1 MSSALR
7 TADHS
12 TAKRLRSI
20 NHDSEFVQRLASECS
35 LPIVANE
42 RCGLWY
48 VPPDKL
54 TGSAYFKSTDGHH
67 GEWRF
72 SARRLNLHLLE
83 VIGRNGGY
91 VTLFLLSSAFLC
103 LSSYLKRVGIDAFV
117 SRCIIADSTTRGK
130 SMPDALSKTIPIWS
144 CVLNNL
150 LFPRSSTSASNST
163 TLPNSQGVSSEFE
176 GQSLIY
182 HPLETP
188 PNIVSQTEH
197 SQILAKVPIL
207 IRQARSL
214 CLDFPYLRTALN
226 NRPLRLCFT
235 TPDRHVSP
243 SAPTQMFQDDSWDS
257 HIILCCSVSHHTT
270 SPFEGYIQGAGD
282 DSENWAHGLT
292 PQAFWHQNSELMQ
305 AADEGEWALLE
316 AIKKL
321 VADEQNGI
329 RALGQ
334 GPEREPIMPAR
345 LGKMKLFVGPAPF
358 TGGVLHG
365 FDVVI
370 VCADVRPSDD
380 AIIHTL
386 QQQTDP
392 WTKILRL
399 PCGKGK
405 TGSRALRTQ
414 LPRLIPFIDSFDLC
428 ISRILVACDTDGDL
442 SFGVALAL
450 SCLYFDNRGFMRSR
464 RGGEIDKDMI
474 NSRLMGVMMAIQ
486 QAPKPRPAKFSR
498 ATLQSV
504 KAFLMPRK
512 PGGENSREDS
522 DED

>member
-1 MSSALR
+1 
-7 TADHS
+7 
-12 TAKRLRSI
+12 
-20 NHDSEFVQRLASECS
+20 
-35 LPIVANE
+35 
-42 RCGLWY
+42 
-48 VPPDKL
+48 
-54 TGSAYFKSTDGHH
+54 
-67 GEWRF
+67 
-72 SARRLNLHLLE
+72 
-83 VIGRNGGY
+83 
-91 VTLFLLSSAFLC
+91 
-103 LSSYLKRVGIDAFV
+103 
-117 SRCIIADSTTRGK
+117 
-130 SMPDALSKTIPIWS
+130 MPDALSKTISIWC

-150 LFPRSSTSASNST
+150 LFPQSSSADLNST
-163 TLPNSQGVSSEFE
+163 TTTRSEGVSGDFE
-176 GQSLIY
+176 SQSHIY

-188 PNIVSQTEH
+188 PNIISQTEH
-197 SQILAKVPIL
+197 SQILAKIPIL

-214 CLDFPYLRTALN
+214 CLDLPYLRTALK
-226 NRPLRLCFT
+226 NRPLRPCFT
-235 TPDRHVSP
+235 TSDRHVSP
-243 SAPTQMFQDDSWDS
+243 SAPTQLIQDETWDS

-292 PQAFWHQNSELMQ
+292 PQSFWNRKDELMQ
-305 AADEGEWALLE
+305 AADKGEWALVE

-321 VADEQNGI
+321 VADEQKGI
-329 RALGQ
+329 RTLGPGQ
-334 GPEREPIMPAR
+334 ERDPIMPAR
-345 LGKMKLFVGPAPF
+345 LGKMKLFVGPTPS

-365 FDVVI
+365 FDIVI
-370 VCADVRPSDD
+370 VCADTRPSDD
-380 AIIHTL
+380 AIIHNL

-405 TGSRALRTQ
+405 PGSRALRAQ

-442 SFGVALAL
+442 SLGVALAL

-474 NSRLMGVMMAIQ
+474 NSRLMGIMGSMVAMHKAS
-486 QAPKPRPAKFSR
+486 KPRPAKFSR

-512 PGGENSREDS
+512 PGGGNSREDS